1 VKPYKIKFLKSVI
14 EENLPALPVKIEA
27 RVREAMDKRIAV
39 DPVNLGKAL
48 RGRLVGSR
56 RLRVGDY
63 RIIYRVDKLG
73 HTVTITK
80 IGHRSTIYEK

>member
-1 VKPYKIKFLKSVI
+1 MKLYKIKFLKSVT
-14 EENLPALPVKIEA
+14 EENLPTLPVKIEA
-27 RVREAMDKRIAV
+27 RVREAIDKRIAV

-63 RIIYRVDKLG
+63 RIIYRVDKLE

-80 IGHRSTIYEK
+80 VGHRSTIY